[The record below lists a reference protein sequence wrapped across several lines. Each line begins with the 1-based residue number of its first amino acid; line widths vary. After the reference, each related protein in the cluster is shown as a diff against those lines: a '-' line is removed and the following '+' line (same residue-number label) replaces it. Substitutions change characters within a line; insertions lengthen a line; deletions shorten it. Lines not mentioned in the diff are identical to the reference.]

1 MAARPTHGTRKLRG
15 EMDTTAAPA
24 FRDATREDLDEVVR
38 LILADSLSS
47 DWESGADELG
57 PRRALEAIEADA
69 NNRLIIAEQD
79 GAIVGTFQL
88 TFIPTLTLRGGWIAQ
103 IENVRVDSS
112 VRSQGLG
119 QQMVEWAIARAHER
133 ESAVLQLSSNNARER
148 AHAFYKRLGFKQS
161 HTGFKL
167 GL

>member
-1 MAARPTHGTRKLRG
+1 MPDSPAT
-15 EMDTTAAPA
+15 A
-24 FRDATREDLDEVVR
+24 FRDASADDLPDVVR

-47 DWESGADELG
+47 DWESDAPEDG
-57 PRRALEAIEADA
+57 PLRALEAIEADS
-69 NNRLIIAEQD
+69 NNRLIVAEQD
-79 GAIVGTFQL
+79 SAIVGTFQL

-112 VRSQGLG
+112 IRSQGLG
-119 QQMVEWAIARAHER
+119 QQMIEWAIARAQER
-133 ESAVLQLSSNNARER
+133 DCTVFQLSSNNARER

-167 GL
+167 AL

>member
-1 MAARPTHGTRKLRG
+1 MP
-15 EMDTTAAPA
+15 DSPAPA
-24 FRDATREDLDEVVR
+24 FRDATAADLPDVVR

-69 NNRLIIAEQD
+69 NNRLIVAEQD

-88 TFIPTLTLRGGWIAQ
+88 TYIPTLTLRGGWIAQ

-112 VRSQGLG
+112 IRSQGLG
-119 QQMVEWAIARAHER
+119 QQMIEWAIDRAREHGCT
-133 ESAVLQLSSNNARER
+133 LFQLSSNNARER

-167 GL
+167 GLHP